1 MSAFLDWTLADVAS
15 ATGGTVVGGAS
26 TTVVAV
32 GTDSRNV
39 EPGELFVAVRGD
51 RYDGHD
57 FVAAAISAG
66 AAAAMLEV
74 GRSPATPRVEVDD
87 TLVALRDLAVRRR
100 GQIAAP
106 VVAVT
111 GSTGKTSTKDLL
123 AGALPAAWASPRSF
137 NNEVGVPLTV
147 LGTPL
152 DAGHVVVEVGSRGAG
167 NITWLMPAVRPDVAV
182 ITNLGVVHLE
192 TFGTPEALADAKWE
206 LVEGLGGD
214 GVAVL
219 PHDEPRLRRSHN
231 GSTLTFGMGP
241 GPDVAVEDL
250 RLDPWGAPS
259 FVLATPQGRLPV
271 TLRLTGAHQARNAA
285 AAAAAALACG
295 VDPARI
301 VRGLGEAVAAP
312 WRMEIHRGA
321 VTVVNDAYNA
331 NPDSMAAALDT
342 VAGLAGRHV
351 AVLGRMAE
359 LGDVEAAEHRRIGAM
374 AAQAGY
380 AAVIVVGD
388 DPGFA
393 DGAGR
398 IARSVP
404 DQASALRVLAG
415 FLREGDVVLVK
426 ASRAVGLEGLACE
439 LVKEHGS

>member
-1 MSAFLDWTLADVAS
+1 MSAVLDWTLADVAS
-15 ATGGTVVGGAS
+15 ATGGTLVGVAS
-26 TTVVAV
+26 TPVVAV

-39 EPGELFVAVRGD
+39 APGELFVAVRGV
-51 RYDGHD
+51 RFDGHD
-57 FVAAAISAG
+57 FAAAAMAAG
-66 AAAAMLEV
+66 AAAALVEV
-74 GRSPATPRVEVDD
+74 GGAAVSPRVEVDD
-87 TLVALRDLAVRRR
+87 TSVALRDLAVRRR
-100 GQIAAP
+100 AQLAAP

-123 AGALPAAWASPRSF
+123 ASALPAAWASPRSY

-147 LGTPL
+147 LGTPP
-152 DAGHVVVEVGSRGAG
+152 DARHVVVEVGSRGTG
-167 NITWLMPAVRPDVAV
+167 DITWLMPAVRPDVAV

-192 TFGTPEALADAKWE
+192 TFGTHEALADAKWE
-206 LVEGLGGD
+206 LVEGLGHD

-219 PHDEPRLRRSHN
+219 PHDEPRLRRSHK

-241 GPDVAVEDL
+241 GADVAIEDL

-259 FVLATPQGRLPV
+259 FVLATPQGRLTV
-271 TLRLTGAHQARNAA
+271 ALRLTGAHQARNAA

-295 VDPARI
+295 VDPEWIA
-301 VRGLGEAVAAP
+301 RGLGEAVGAP

-331 NPDSMAAALDT
+331 NPDSVAAALDT

-359 LGDVEAAEHRRIGAM
+359 LGDAEVAEHRRIGAM

-393 DGAGR
+393 EGAGR

-404 DQASALRVLAG
+404 DQASALQVLAG
-415 FLREGDVVLVK
+415 FLRDGDVVLVK
-426 ASRAVGLEGLACE
+426 ASRAVGLEGLAGE
-439 LVKEHGS
+439 LVREHGS